1 MSAKFSVTLCVIC
14 ASVANTYRG
23 FGPNFNIKETPMKI
37 SKSAAREIGTKLAES
52 LHDCKLPSERGA
64 VLNAKYDIMELLEDD
79 TRLAYRVAFD
89 LRLDELE
96 PLDAP
101 RSWAI
106 HGTRRVRVA
115 C

>member
-1 MSAKFSVTLCVIC
+1 
-14 ASVANTYRG
+14 
-23 FGPNFNIKETPMKI
+23 MKI
-37 SKSAAREIGTKLAES
+37 SQSAARKLGAQLAES
-52 LHDCKLPSERGA
+52 LHSCKQPSERGA
-64 VLNAKYDIMELLEDD
+64 VLNVKYDILELLEDD
-79 TRLAYRVAFD
+79 ARLAYRVAFD

-115 C
+115 